1 MERNNL
7 TEGSILRN
15 ILNFSIPYMFAYFLQ
30 VLYGLADLFVVGQY
44 CPVSSITAVSNGS
57 QVMNFVTVVVIGL
70 AMGSTVHIARAVGAK
85 NDRSKAR
92 TIGNT
97 ITFFLLLAL
106 ILSAVLIFTVD
117 DIVQLIEVPEEAVAD
132 TADYLLVCFIGV
144 PFIMSYNII
153 AAIFRGLGDSR
164 RPMYFVA
171 VACAFNIGLDY
182 LFIGGF
188 GWGAFGAALATSLS
202 QLISVIT
209 AYVVISKHKDLLDV
223 HRDDFRLKGS
233 TIKSILSIGVP
244 TALQDGFI
252 QISFLVIA
260 VIANGRGLV
269 DAAAVG
275 IVEKI
280 IGLLFIIP
288 SAMLSTVS
296 AVSAQNIGAG
306 KPERA
311 LATMKRAIVITA
323 GFGFVASVLLQFFP
337 HAMVS
342 LFTSD
347 ASVIDSGSDY
357 LRSYVWDCA
366 FAGIHFCFSGYFTAY
381 GYSIISFAH
390 NFLSIIC
397 ARLPL
402 SYLLSVNYSDTL
414 YPMGLASPTGSLLSV
429 IICLVAYNLLKRQ
442 RKFV

>member
-1 MERNNL
+1 MISNDL
-7 TEGSILRN
+7 TKGSILRN

-30 VLYGLADLFVVGQY
+30 VLYGLADLFVIGQF
-44 CPVSSITAVSNGS
+44 CGVQATTAVSNGS
-57 QVMNFVTVVVIGL
+57 QFMNFVTVVVIGL
-70 AMGSTVHIARAVGAK
+70 AMGSTVHIARAVGAR
-85 NDRSKAR
+85 NDKAKAR
-92 TIGNT
+92 IVGNT
-97 ITFFLLLAL
+97 ITFFLLL
-106 ILSAVLIFTVD
+106 SVVLTVVLLFFTD
-117 DIVQLIEVPEEAVAD
+117 DIVRLMEVPSDAANG
-132 TADYLLVCFIGV
+132 TADYLMVCFIGV

-171 VACAFNIGLDY
+171 VACAVNIGLDY

-188 GWGAFGAALATSLS
+188 GWGPLGAALATSIS
-202 QLISVIT
+202 QLVSVVT
-209 AYVVISKHKDLLDV
+209 AYFVIIRHKELLDV
-223 HRDDFRLKGS
+223 KRDDFRLKW
-233 TIKSILSIGVP
+233 TTVKSILAIGVP

-252 QISFLVIA
+252 QVSFIVIA
-260 VIANGRGLV
+260 VIANTRGLT

-323 GFGFVASVLLQFFP
+323 GFGCLWSIILQFVP
-337 HAMVS
+337 HAMVGV
-342 LFTSD
+342 FTSD
-347 ASVIDSGSDY
+347 ADVIASGSDY

-366 FAGIHFCFSGYFTAY
+366 LAGVHFCFSGYFTAY

-390 NFLSIIC
+390 NFLSIVC

-402 SYLLSVNYSDTL
+402 SYVFSVNYPDTL
-414 YPMGLASPTGSLLSV
+414 FPMGMASPTGSLLSV
-429 IICLVAYNLLKRQ
+429 TICLVAYNLLKRR